1 MSPTKTIK
9 KAMCSLAMA
18 VCAVPF
24 WNCGSNPPEDTP
36 TGSLE
41 AKTASVALRLTH
53 VDVPLMDSIVV
64 ECIGADSLHLTAG
77 AKDARFDLDLFPHEH
92 WKFRARLY
100 ANGALMQKGEVE
112 MKLEAGTTV
121 DISIPMH
128 ALVGFVYVEIPLGF
142 GNPAGV
148 TSGTLTLASAQGTFT
163 YPMETDG
170 MNATFRSEMIPLG
183 FDYAVTLSLTDSA
196 GVAIYSISDTIRI
209 DENTPV
215 PELSIN
221 SLRAKTKIALQV
233 ADDVEFQIP
242 LALPATRRKVKE
254 GDLVISEF
262 LVNSKND
269 STAYDFIEVYNGS
282 NDTLLIEDCFIGKT
296 SALKESDA
304 IRPVE
309 LPPRMAL
316 AIGSDSSEV
325 VPEEFRL
332 VDKMPAFN
340 KTSNSAGA
348 IVFHCDG
355 EVLDSVY
362 YGKVDSLHLT
372 HVPINGS
379 TTTINSSQLN
389 IGAWDDREN
398 PENWSLGNP
407 TPGRL

>member
-1 MSPTKTIK
+1 MSPTKMIK
-9 KAMCSLAMA
+9 KAVCSLAMA
-18 VCAVPF
+18 MCAVPF
-24 WNCGSNPPEDTP
+24 WNCSSNSPEDTP

-53 VDVPLMDSIVV
+53 ADVPLMDSIVV

-77 AKDARFDLDLFPHEH
+77 AKDARFDLDLFPHDH

-148 TSGTLTLASAQGTFT
+148 ASGTLTLASAQGTFT

-170 MNATFRSEMIPLG
+170 LNATFRSEMIPLG
-183 FDYAVTLSLTDSA
+183 YDYAVTLSLMDSA

-209 DENTPV
+209 DENSPV

-233 ADDVEFQIP
+233 ADDVELQIP

-262 LVNSKND
+262 LVNIAKGD
-269 STAYDFIEVYNGS
+269 STAYEFIEVYNGS

-296 SALKESDA
+296 SALKESAA

-332 VDKMPAFN
+332 VDKMPAFV
-340 KTSNSAGA
+340 KTGTNSTNAT
-348 IVFHCDG
+348 IVFHCEG

-362 YGKVDSLHLT
+362 YGKVLKTS
-372 HVPINGS
+372 
-379 TTTINSSQLN
+379 
-389 IGAWDDREN
+389 
-398 PENWSLGNP
+398 
-407 TPGRL
+407 